1 MINFYNRNKKELII
15 LLSIE
20 KCDKLIVVIIM
31 KKKFKEYRMFLVCLF
46 VFMAFLGVAIYCGI
60 EGRKMQMIGALMLS
74 FIALFLLLLRYKIV
88 LFDDVMM
95 IYEWKIAAMLPTI
108 IEYKDIQSIEKKS
121 QHHVII
127 QHKRTS
133 HIYIFNSDLF
143 ISTYESLK
151 NEMSH

>member
-1 MINFYNRNKKELII
+1 MINFYNGNKKELII

-108 IEYKDIQSIEKKS
+108 IEYKDIQSIEKS
-121 QHHVII
+121 LNIMLLSNINVLAISIFLIVI
-127 QHKRTS
+127 
-133 HIYIFNSDLF
+133 FLF
-143 ISTYESLK
+143 LHM
-151 NEMSH
+151 NL

>member
-1 MINFYNRNKKELII
+1 
-15 LLSIE
+15 
-20 KCDKLIVVIIM
+20 M

-108 IEYKDIQSIEKKS
+108 IEYKDIQSIEKS
-121 QHHVII
+121 LNIMLLSNINVLAISIFLIVI
-127 QHKRTS
+127 
-133 HIYIFNSDLF
+133 FLF
-143 ISTYESLK
+143 LHM
-151 NEMSH
+151 NL